1 MTVLVAIDRGLTP
14 NTDSPKHS
22 RVLLAGSD
30 ADLSTGVQGLKSIP
44 NCDVSDLV
52 LVAIDVFLL
61 KHVVL
66 QLFKQIKRLT
76 IFHPL
81 NTVGALSD
89 SIERLLTSYMVSHYK
104 WVVKSGQL
112 ILLFL
117 RCYRARYELEGP

>member
-1 MTVLVAIDRGLTP
+1 MSVLVAIDRGLTP

-52 LVAIDVFLL
+52 LVAIDVLLL
-61 KHVVL
+61 KHVIL
-66 QLFKQIKRLT
+66 QLFKQFERLA
-76 IFHPL
+76 IVHPL
-81 NTVGALSD
+81 NSVRTLSD
-89 SIERLLTSYMVSHYK
+89 SIERLLTRYMMFHYK
-104 WVVKSGQL
+104 RVVKRGQF

-117 RCYRARYELEGP
+117 RCYGARYEFKWS

>member
-1 MTVLVAIDRGLTP
+1 MSVLVAIDRGLTP

-61 KHVVL
+61 KRVVL

-76 IFHPL
+76 IFHSL
-81 NTVGALSD
+81 NPVGALSN
-89 SIERLLTSYMVSHYK
+89 SIERLLTSYVVSHYK
-104 WVVKSGQL
+104 WVVKRGQL
-112 ILLFL
+112 ILLL
-117 RCYRARYELEGP
+117 LCCYRACYEFEGS

>member
-1 MTVLVAIDRGLTP
+1 MDVLSTIDRRFTP
-14 NTDSPKHS
+14 YADSPKHS
-22 RVLLAGSD
+22 RVLLAGGE
-30 ADLSTGVQGLKSIP
+30 ANLSTGVQGLKSIP

-76 IFHPL
+76 FFHPL

-104 WVVKSGQL
+104 RVVKSGQL

-117 RCYRARYELEGP
+117 RCYGARYKFEGA

>member
-1 MTVLVAIDRGLTP
+1 MSVLVAIDRGLTP

-30 ADLSTGVQGLKSIP
+30 TNLSTGVQGLKSIP

-104 WVVKSGQL
+104 WVVKSRQL

-117 RCYRARYELEGP
+117 CCYRARYELEGP